1 MAKLPDVQ
9 VAMLQRSCAALESH
23 YIQHRSEL
31 LRHAQR
37 GYNSRAGREPSI
49 AGVETAVAGDDTSG
63 DCPSTRTLP
72 CCLSVSL
79 IMMCCPV
86 PYRGGW
92 CSGVFEAATCAHA
105 PERSCHLQVLS
116 LSRTSVKRLAQ
127 LRLFLLE
134 VVMAHSFTP
143 NPLPCVGAATDEE
156 DEVSAAGTGK
166 ESESEGADHDRDV
179 EVLKGNAA
187 QGRDTDAPGQVRCGH
202 CSASSLL
209 V

>member
-1 MAKLPDVQ
+1 MAILPGVQ
-9 VAMLQRSCAALESH
+9 VAMLQRSYAALESY

-49 AGVETAVAGDDTSG
+49 TGVETAVAGDDTSG
-63 DCPSTRTLP
+63 DCPLTSTLP

-79 IMMCCPV
+79 IMLCCPV

-116 LSRTSVKRLAQ
+116 LSRTVVRRLAQ
-127 LRLFLLE
+127 LTRFLLE
-134 VVMAHSFTP
+134 HVMADSFTQTFAM
-143 NPLPCVGAATDEE
+143 CRGC
-156 DEVSAAGTGK
+156 
-166 ESESEGADHDRDV
+166 HR
-179 EVLKGNAA
+179 
-187 QGRDTDAPGQVRCGH
+187 
-202 CSASSLL
+202 
-209 V
+209 